1 MKALTPFIKLII
13 AEKRDLF
20 LSILAGFIAGITAV
34 GLFSASGYLISHAAL
49 TPPIATLMVIVAIVK
64 LLGITSAVSRFGER
78 YYSHRAT
85 FTMLSNIRLR
95 VYEKLEPVSNRILN
109 RYTSGDILS
118 RIVGDVDALQNVLLR
133 VVYPPIVM
141 LSVFL
146 ATIAFTTLFSIGT
159 AVLIILGLALS
170 LLVIPALF
178 FLSQRRVNDEIRE
191 TRGELSSTF
200 AEYVYGFRELTIH
213 QAREER
219 EQKVRNTIK
228 QYEQQKQKSQ
238 SVQMWSDA
246 TIGLLSF
253 LVSVAVLFYAGY
265 QVAEGN
271 LAGILLALLLMI
283 TLTVFEQITP
293 MATLPYHLQESTHA
307 AKRIESLEE
316 ENQPEVSSNDIQLS
330 KALDIEFQDVMLQFE
345 DQLRPAIQRVNAQIP
360 SGSKTAII
368 GASGSGKTT
377 IANVLLKA
385 LPYDQGTVKVDGHEL
400 STISEDTL
408 WKNTNVSL
416 QSNHF
421 FVGTVRD
428 NLFVTEEMTDD
439 ITLKNALHAAELP
452 HLELDSRV
460 EEKGQNLSGGEK
472 QRLAIARLLLREAPL
487 WVLDEPTTSLDALTE
502 ERMLRLLLERAKDA
516 TVVLISHR
524 LTGLDQMDQIIV
536 VDHGQIIESG
546 TYDELMQKDGY
557 FKKMK
562 ALEEQLF
569 MNE

>member
-1 MKALTPFIKLII
+1 MKALTPFIKMIF

-64 LLGITSAVSRFGER
+64 LLGITSAVSRYGER

-95 VYEKLEPVSNRILN
+95 VYEKLEPVSSRILN

-118 RIVGDVDALQNVLLR
+118 RIVGDVDSLQNVLLR

-159 AVLIILGLALS
+159 AILIILGLVLT
-170 LLVIPALF
+170 LIVIPVLF
-178 FLSQRRVNDEIRE
+178 FLSQRRVNDQIRE
-191 TRGELSSTF
+191 TRGQLSSTF

-213 QAREER
+213 QARQDR
-219 EQKVRNTIK
+219 EQQVRDTIK

-253 LVSVAVLFYAGY
+253 LVSVAVLFYAGF

-293 MATLPYHLQESTHA
+293 MATLPYHLQESAHA

-316 ENQPEVSSNDIQLS
+316 ENDRDEPAADVQFSE
-330 KALDIEFQDVMLQFE
+330 ALDIQFQDVTLQFE
-345 DQLRPAIQRVNAQIP
+345 GQIRPAIQRVNVHIP

-385 LPYDQGTVKVDGHEL
+385 MPYDQGTVKVDGHEL
-400 STISEDTL
+400 STVSEYTL
-408 WKNTNVSL
+408 WKNTNISL

-428 NLFVTEEMTDD
+428 NLLVTEDITDD
-439 ITLKNALHAAELP
+439 STLQKALHVAELP
-452 HLELDSRV
+452 YLELNSRV

-546 TYDELMQKDGY
+546 TYDELMRKDGY
-557 FKKMK
+557 FKQMK
-562 ALEEQLF
+562 ALEEELF
-569 MNE
+569 MI